1 MKADITTSVANTD
14 LLKKL
19 LTRVSEDLNSSLTL
33 FLNAPFGVC
42 NTITVIWNSILHT
55 WMRQSYLNKV

>member
-1 MKADITTSVANTD
+1 MKADRSITASITN
-14 LLKKL
+14 
-19 LTRVSEDLNSSLTL
+19 TRVSEGLNSSLI

-55 WMRQSYLNKV
+55 WIRQSYLNKL

>member
-1 MKADITTSVANTD
+1 MKADITASITNTH

-19 LTRVSEDLNSSLTL
+19 LTRVSEGLNSSLI

-42 NTITVIWNSILHT
+42 NTITVIWNSILNT
-55 WMRQSYLNKV
+55 WMRQSSE

>member
-1 MKADITTSVANTD
+1 MKADITTSVTNTH

-33 FLNAPFGVC
+33 FLNAP
-42 NTITVIWNSILHT
+42 SL
-55 WMRQSYLNKV
+55 